1 MTLAK
6 ENLPPGVEVTHVEM
20 TGAEGVWVR
29 ERGNIDR
36 LFSLTDNETVKT
48 LAKNTVGSDCS
59 LGSLDMKCAHCLH
72 SELPLWVSLVSRRLV
87 MGGLHP
93 SASQVNFKLH
103 VERDMKPN
111 QD

>member
-72 SELPLWVSLVSRRLV
+72 SELPLVSSRLV

-93 SASQVNFKLH
+93 SASQVNFKLQ